1 MASKNPYDMT
11 PEEQEALTKEN
22 AGKALEGLEAQVGA
36 KKSAIDNLAT
46 TQAGERGVLA
56 QRMGQASNLN
66 RMRGGGGGDSGSLQ
80 TAANSAIASTQQA
93 GQFADQR
100 SQAETDLAKAQ
111 TDFAT
116 ESEKMN
122 KAAEAYRGAEDDA
135 YQDGVALFQAYDALI
150 MTDEDRANVIA
161 DLESKRDNASNSNAK
176 AGYQR
181 AIDDIKSGKLNKSG
195 ALDTN
200 TGEDDVATWVLGG
213 PIVGG
218 AKAVYD
224 FFF

>member
-66 RMRGGGGGDSGSLQ
+66 RMRGGGGGDSSSLQ

-93 GQFADQR
+93 GMFADQR
-100 SQAETDLAKAQ
+100 SQAEADLAKAQ

-122 KAAEAYRGAEDDA
+122 KAAEAYRTAEDDA
-135 YQDGVALFQAYDALI
+135 YQDGVAIFQAYDAVI
-150 MTDEDRANVIA
+150 MTDADRANVIA